1 MNTYKIGKRELHLR
15 SFTFHQLSLT
25 TTTKRIGHL
34 QLSTDLLTA
43 TKQHVDYY
51 QRKRGKRGKRGKRE
65 NINSHKI
72 STDALL
78 SIWMYLPAF
87 QTMLPEK

>member
-25 TTTKRIGHL
+25 TTTKRIEHL

-51 QRKRGKRGKRGKRE
+51 QRKRGKRE